1 MQQTAIFQWN
11 LQIRLTG
18 KRSGKGTKN
27 DNMSETI
34 SASAAAKSSVQQ
46 TFTSTILQALA
57 NENNPYHSLLPLTFP
72 AYANCPNAVWMVVD
86 SEMLQ
91 CFCTIMYTA
100 SWKSTERNLI
110 PLCDEIMMGT
120 DEEQS

>member
-1 MQQTAIFQWN
+1 
-11 LQIRLTG
+11 
-18 KRSGKGTKN
+18 
-27 DNMSETI
+27 MSETI
-34 SASAAAKSSVQQ
+34 SANTAAKSSVQQ
-46 TFTSTILQALA
+46 AFT
-57 NENNPYHSLLPLTFP
+57 
-72 AYANCPNAVWMVVD
+72 NCPNAVWMVVD

-110 PLCDEIMMGT
+110 PLCDGIMMGT